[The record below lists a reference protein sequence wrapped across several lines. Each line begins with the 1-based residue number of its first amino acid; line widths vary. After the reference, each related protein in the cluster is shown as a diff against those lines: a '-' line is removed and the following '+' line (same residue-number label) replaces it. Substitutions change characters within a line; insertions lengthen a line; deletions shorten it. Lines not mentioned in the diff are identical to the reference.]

1 MADPKCENCGAGV
14 DVTPDGTHGHCA
26 TCNNIIELEKGSSKD
41 GGEAKEG
48 EAQSGGKD
56 SSNEA

>member
-1 MADPKCENCGAGV
+1 MQQRTLALSS
-14 DVTPDGTHGHCA
+14 VTTLQVLRGLECA
-26 TCNNIIELEKGSSKD
+26 KTLIQIIELEKGSSKD

>member
-1 MADPKCENCGAGV
+1 MQQRTLALSSGTTLQVLRGPKCAETL
-14 DVTPDGTHGHCA
+14 DQ
-26 TCNNIIELEKGSSKD
+26 IIELEKGSSKD
-41 GGEAKEG
+41 EGEAKEG